1 MTISSPKLIPCR
13 NCALS
18 LAKLACNRDRLFR
31 WSRSAVVLGMRG
43 LGSIHGIDAKA
54 HPVKKGE
61 CHGCLRFL
69 KGGLEEKSP
78 LFRWLNGIFGK
89 RFSEWRDRGATAAEL
104 AEAKRLASEALGPS

>member
-1 MTISSPKLIPCR
+1 MTATSPKLILCR

-18 LAKLACNRDRLFR
+18 LARLACDRDRLFR
-31 WSRSAVVLGMRG
+31 WSRSTVVLGMRG
-43 LGSIHGIDAKA
+43 LGALHGIDPKA

-78 LFRWLNGIFGK
+78 LFRWLNGLFGR
-89 RFSEWRDRGATAAEL
+89 RFSEWRDRRATIAEL
-104 AEAKRLASEALGPS
+104 AEAKRFAGEAMGSS